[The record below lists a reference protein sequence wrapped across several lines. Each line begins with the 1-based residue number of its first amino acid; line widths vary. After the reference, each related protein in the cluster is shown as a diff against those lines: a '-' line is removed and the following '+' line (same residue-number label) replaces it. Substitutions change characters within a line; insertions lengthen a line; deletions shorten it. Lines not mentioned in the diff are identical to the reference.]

1 MLTTQRLLAV
11 GGVVIAAAALSFC
24 SGSSS
29 TTDMSN
35 PSTDLAVSR
44 DFAMPPPD
52 LASADPTVTG
62 TLAGSVLNSG
72 GLIAITGTGF
82 QSPVTVTVGGQP
94 CTNAIVT
101 SPTQITC
108 IAPAFSKTCGVKK
121 DISVVN
127 GDMRTATLANGIS
140 YRGTLSFGAAT
151 NLAAPGSTRL
161 FTTADVNKDKFV
173 DLIGTTSNGFV
184 SIYLSNGDGSFKP
197 ASNSNTGDNNYG
209 VAAGD
214 LDKDGNI
221 DLAYIS
227 VNTSN
232 LGVLLGNGDGT
243 FKAVTNYNMTSGG
256 FHVVLADIDNDGDL
270 DAVTTGSNN
279 VYLRL
284 NDGTGKF
291 PGANP
296 DGTFTMGS
304 NPRGLAVGDLN
315 GDKNLDIVTSNQS
328 SANISV
334 RLGDGKGGFGS
345 AATSYAVGSSPLF
358 VQLFDLDGDKN
369 LDAITAN
376 ASGTMNVRF
385 GDGKGSFGGA
395 NPDIVASPIGG
406 GSPVVVR
413 IADMDGDG
421 LPDIVTTNTV
431 PETLTVYRN
440 NGNRTVTVQPS
451 ISTGVLPDGLA
462 IFDANGDGLVDIVN
476 ASVGNSRMEVRLGL
490 CN

>member
-35 PSTDLAVSR
+35 TSTDLAVSR

-151 NLAAPGSTRL
+151 NLSAPGSTRL
-161 FTTADVNKDKFV
+161 FTTADVNKDKLV

-184 SIYLSNGDGSFKP
+184 SIYLSNGDGTFKA
-197 ASNSNTGDNNYG
+197 ASNINTGGDNYG
-209 VAAGD
+209 ATTGD
-214 LDKDGNI
+214 LDKDGNLDI
-221 DLAYIS
+221 AFVGNS
-227 VNTSN
+227 NN

-243 FKAVTNYNMTSGG
+243 FKPLATYNMGVAGS
-256 FHVVLADIDNDGDL
+256 HVVLADIDNDGDL

-291 PGANP
+291 QGASP
-296 DGTFTMGS
+296 DGTFAMGTGA
-304 NPRGLAVGDLN
+304 RGLAVGDLN
-315 GDKNLDIVTSNQS
+315 GDKNLDLVTSNQG

-334 RLGDGKGGFGS
+334 RLGDGKGGFGN
-345 AATSYAVGSSPLF
+345 AATNYAVGSSPLM

-369 LDAITAN
+369 LDAVTA
-376 ASGTMNVRF
+376 SQGGTMTVRF
-385 GDGKGSFGGA
+385 GDGKGNFGGA

-406 GSPVVVR
+406 GGPVVVR
-413 IADMDGDG
+413 FADMDADG
-421 LPDIVTTNTV
+421 LFDIVTTNTV
-431 PETLTVYRN
+431 PDTLTVYRN

-451 ISTGVLPDGLA
+451 IPTGATPDGLA
-462 IFDANGDGLVDIVN
+462 IFDANGDGLGDIVN
-476 ASVGNSRMEVRLGL
+476 AAFGNSRMEVRLGL